1 MASFQKYKTKDGE
14 KWMFKMD
21 VGIDPATGKR
31 KTTTRR
37 GFKTKKEAQ
46 LAAAKLYE
54 EINSGTYIKDTDI
67 LFKDFAEEW
76 LKMYSET
83 AKISTVRIRKHEL
96 KHLLGYFGHIK
107 LKDVTRKMYQDM
119 LFDLKKKGYADN
131 TLDGIHTTGKMI
143 FRKAKELELIKSNP
157 TEYTKVPKQKKTV
170 EDIENDE
177 KNIKFLEKEELA
189 RFLKAAKE
197 HGLYMDYV
205 IFSTLAYSGMRLGE
219 LLALQWKDIN
229 FKEHTISITKTYYN
243 PNNNEREYRLLTPKT
258 NGSIRTIKMDPNVMA
273 LLKKH
278 KAEQNE
284 IKMRMRDKY
293 HDSDFVFARPSGYPE
308 VMKKV
313 EQRMKRLLKIAKI
326 DKQVTP
332 HSLRHTHTSLLVESG
347 VGIKEIQQRLGH
359 TDIKTT
365 MDIYA
370 HMTKNLEEK
379 ASQKFSELMRS
390 FIKNL

>member
-1 MASFQKYKTKDGE
+1 
-14 KWMFKMD
+14 
-21 VGIDPATGKR
+21 
-31 KTTTRR
+31 
-37 GFKTKKEAQ
+37 
-46 LAAAKLYE
+46 
-54 EINSGTYIKDTDI
+54 
-67 LFKDFAEEW
+67 
-76 LKMYSET
+76 
-83 AKISTVRIRKHEL
+83 
-96 KHLLGYFGHIK
+96 
-107 LKDVTRKMYQDM
+107 
-119 LFDLKKKGYADN
+119 
-131 TLDGIHTTGKMI
+131 
-143 FRKAKELELIKSNP
+143 
-157 TEYTKVPKQKKTV
+157 
-170 EDIENDE
+170 
-177 KNIKFLEKEELA
+177 
-189 RFLKAAKE
+189 
-197 HGLYMDYV
+197 
-205 IFSTLAYSGMRLGE
+205 
-219 LLALQWKDIN
+219 
-229 FKEHTISITKTYYN
+229 
-243 PNNNEREYRLLTPKT
+243 
-258 NGSIRTIKMDPNVMA
+258 MA

-293 HDSDFVFARPSGYPE
+293 HDNDFVFARPSGYPE

-370 HMTKNLEEK
+370 HMTKKLEEK